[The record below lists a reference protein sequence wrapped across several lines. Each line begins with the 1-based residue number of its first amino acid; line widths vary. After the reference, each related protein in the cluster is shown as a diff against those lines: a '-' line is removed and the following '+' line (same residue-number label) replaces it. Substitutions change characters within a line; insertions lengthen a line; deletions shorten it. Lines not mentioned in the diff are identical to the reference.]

1 MRCPSC
7 NHDNRAER
15 RFCAECGSPLAALCA
30 ACGTSNEPGEK
41 FCGGCGGALSIAP
54 AAHPPSSGARVETAE
69 STLRVR
75 TEATGEIPEGE
86 RKTVTALFA
95 DIKGSTELEQD
106 LDPEEARAIVDPA
119 LKLMID
125 AVRRY
130 DGYIVQSTGDGIFAL
145 FGAPVAHED
154 HPNRALYAGLRI
166 QDELKRYSARLRE
179 AGNLPIEAR
188 VGVNTGEVVVRSIST
203 GGGHT
208 EYTPIGHTTNLAS
221 RMQALAPTGSIA
233 ISEQTRKLCEG
244 YFALKPLG
252 PTRVKGVSEPVN
264 VYEVTGFGPL
274 RTRLQRSAG
283 RGLTKFVGREREMD
297 AMRNASQLTRVGRG
311 QIVAAMAE
319 AGTGKSRLFFEFK
332 AKHQSGWMVLETFS
346 VSHGKASAYLPTLE
360 LLHGYFR
367 ITSDDDVRTR
377 REKVNGKVLTLD
389 RSLEDTLPYL
399 FALLGII
406 EGDDPLAQMDGQ
418 VRRRR
423 TLDAIKRILLRESMN
438 QPLMVIFEDL
448 HWIDDETQAFLN
460 LLADS
465 IGTAKILL
473 LVNYRPEYSHQWGSK
488 TYYTQL
494 RLDPLGI
501 ESADEMLSAMLGDS
515 EQLAA
520 LKKLITEK
528 TEGNPFFMEE
538 TVQVLFDENALVR
551 DGGVVKLTRSLAELK
566 IPPTV
571 QAILAARIDRLPQDA
586 KDLLQTLA
594 VIGREFPLSLI
605 RAVVSIPDDETRRL
619 LDVLQLG
626 EFIYEQPA
634 IGDFEYTF
642 KHALT
647 QEVSYNS
654 VLMERR
660 RQLHGRIGAALE
672 SLYTNSIDDH
682 LDELAHHYGR
692 SGNSAKAL
700 DYLESAGLRAVR
712 RLAYG
717 EAMRNLAAALELL
730 ERTPSSPERDRR
742 EFALQTSLGP
752 ALMATKGW
760 AAPET
765 ERAYLRAER
774 LAETGATPEQ
784 QFALLVGLFGLLYVG
799 GNLSG
804 ARERQKPIWDFVD
817 RHPDPVFLL
826 EAIHHDWSVALSA
839 GELEAA
845 QRHVERGLKLFESK
859 LRSVAVPL
867 YTAHHPAVCGYAWDA
882 QLSWLRGRPDAARR
896 CAERAVSLA
905 NELGDSMS
913 AAFALYEKALVH
925 RMMLEPKLAL
935 EIAGAAINTAEDV
948 GFLYVLRHARV
959 VKGWALT
966 ELGRAEEGIGQIREE
981 TDALSANREEL
992 WLTLSLATLA
1002 DACLTAGRIEH
1013 GLKAIGDALDLVRRS
1028 GECFWE
1034 AEINRLRGEL
1044 LLGQSP
1050 SDPALARASVE
1061 HAIEKARQQGA
1072 KSLELR
1078 ATTSLARML
1087 MSTDRR
1093 DEARAMLAGIYN
1105 WFTEGFDTADLKDA
1119 KALLEELGA

>member
-1 MRCPSC
+1 MRCSKCGTNNPPT
-7 NHDNRAER
+7 NN
-15 RFCAECGSPLAALCA
+15 FCAKCGNALVKRCA
-30 ACGTSNEPGEK
+30 KCKAENPPTSDFCGKCGTPLTNAASAAAATSSSPESASSVRVAPESSSPE
-41 FCGGCGGALSIAP
+41 ALD
-54 AAHPPSSGARVETAE
+54 
-69 STLRVR
+69 
-75 TEATGEIPEGE
+75 GE

-154 HPNRALYAGLRI
+154 HPQRALYAALRM
-166 QDELKRYSARLRE
+166 QEELKRYSARLRE

-188 VGVNTGEVVVRSIST
+188 VGVNTGEVVARSIAT

-233 ISEQTRKLCEG
+233 ISEQTRKLVEG

-252 PTRVKGVSEPVN
+252 PTKVKGVSEPVN
-264 VYEVTGFGPL
+264 VYEVIGLGPL

-283 RGLTKFVGREREMD
+283 RGFTKFVGRERETD
-297 AMRNASQLTRVGRG
+297 AMKAAAERATGGRG
-311 QIVAAMAE
+311 QLVAAMAE
-319 AGTGKSRLFFEFK
+319 AGTGKSRLFYEFK
-332 AKHQSGWMVLETFS
+332 VKNQSGWLVLETFS
-346 VSHGKASAYLPTLE
+346 VSHGKASAYFPVID
-360 LLHGYFR
+360 LLHNYFK
-367 ITSDDDVRTR
+367 ITGDDDERSR
-377 REKVNGKVLTLD
+377 RAKIIGAVLALD
-389 RSLEDTLPYL
+389 RALEDTLPFL
-399 FALLGII
+399 FALLGIA

-418 VRRRR
+418 VKKRR
-423 TLDAIKRILLRESMN
+423 TLDAIKRLLLRESLN

-473 LVNYRPEYSHQWGSK
+473 LVNYRPEYSHQWNSK
-488 TYYTQL
+488 TYYIQL
-494 RLDPLGI
+494 RLDPLGK
-501 ESADEMLSAMLGDS
+501 ESAEEMLSALLGDGT
-515 EQLAA
+515 ELAP
-520 LKKLITEK
+520 LKRLIVEK

-551 DGGVVKLTRSLAELK
+551 DGGAVKLARSLAELK

-605 RAVVSIPDDETRRL
+605 RAVVSIPNDETRRL

-634 IGDFEYTF
+634 IGDSEYTF

-682 LDELAHHYGR
+682 LDELAHHYSR

-717 EAMRNLAAALELL
+717 EAMRNLTAALELL

-839 GELEAA
+839 GELETS

-859 LRSVAVPL
+859 LRSAAVPL
-867 YTAHHPAVCGYAWDA
+867 YTAHHPAVCGYAWGA
-882 QLSWLRGRPDAARR
+882 QLSWLRGRPDAARQY
-896 CAERAVSLA
+896 AEQAVSLA
-905 NELGDSMS
+905 NELGDATS

-935 EIAGAAINTAEDV
+935 EIAEAAINTAEDV
-948 GFLYVLRHARV
+948 GFLYVMRHARV

-981 TDALSANREEL
+981 TDALSASREEL
-992 WLTLSLATLA
+992 WLTLCLATLA
-1002 DACLTAGRIEH
+1002 EACLRAGRIEH

-1061 HAIEKARQQGA
+1061 HAIKKARQQGA

-1078 ATTSLARML
+1078 ATASLARML

-1093 DEARAMLAGIYN
+1093 EEARAVLAEIYN